1 MFSFCESRF
10 VNKFNV
16 SLRNFGIL
24 IAFKIFFMCVYL
36 LAAEY
41 ITTDRSKGEVLIFR
55 RGHSAPTLS
64 KNSSDEETGQ
74 PERIYQHEK
83 SEGHATQSSVK
94 QSAIHKSQSVF
105 HWKDV
110 CYDISIKGNNRRILD
125 KASGWVKP
133 GTLTAL
139 MVSLPPFYEIIHTDD
154 RFRALLALAR
164 LLFSMSWLTE

>member
-1 MFSFCESRF
+1 M
-10 VNKFNV
+10 

-24 IAFKIFFMCVYL
+24 IAFIVSFMCVYL

-55 RGHSAPTLS
+55 RGHSAPKLS

-74 PERIYQHEK
+74 SERVHQHEK
-83 SEGHATQSSVK
+83 SEGHIAGSGVK
-94 QSAIHKSQSVF
+94 QAVIHKSQSVF

-139 MVSLPPFYEIIHTDD
+139 MVSTSPF
-154 RFRALLALAR
+154 
-164 LLFSMSWLTE
+164 